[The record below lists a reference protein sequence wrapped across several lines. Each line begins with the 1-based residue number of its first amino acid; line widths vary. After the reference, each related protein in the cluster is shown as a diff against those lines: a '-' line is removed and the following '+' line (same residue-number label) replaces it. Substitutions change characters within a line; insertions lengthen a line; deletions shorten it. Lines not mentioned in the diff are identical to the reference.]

1 MEVTAESARLKFE
14 IDEKTI
20 NNYMRSYLPGTLL
33 TIEQSGKIIITGKY
47 GILPFRIIVNNIKHD
62 SKYISLIF
70 GSSFISIITSILV
83 KFLKE
88 EYLHFN
94 LLKKELEI
102 DILKLIKSPNSSM
115 PQNIAIDDIVIEKCY
130 LEDKKITVVVGM
142 SGQYKIF

>member
-62 SKYISLIF
+62 SKHISLVF

-88 EYLHFN
+88 EYIHFN

-102 DILKLIKSPNSSM
+102 DILKLIKSPNISM

>member
-62 SKYISLIF
+62 SKHISLVF

-88 EYLHFN
+88 EYIHFN

-102 DILKLIKSPNSSM
+102 DILKLIKSPNISM
-115 PQNIAIDDIVIEKCY
+115 PQNIAIDDIVIEKCSV
-130 LEDKKITVVVGM
+130 ENRKIILTVILFGE
-142 SGQYKIF
+142 YALL

>member
-47 GILPFRIIVNNIKHD
+47 GILPFRIIVNNIKHN
-62 SKYISLIF
+62 SKHISLIF

-102 DILKLIKSPNSSM
+102 DILKLIKSPNISM
-115 PQNIAIDDIVIEKCY
+115 PQKTAIDDIVIEKCY